1 MASRPGGI
9 IGWDI
14 GGAHVKFA
22 ALAADGRLRE
32 VAQLPCPLWRGLG
45 ELEAVLLDLNR
56 RYDLSA
62 YRHALTMTGE
72 LVDLFPDRRR
82 GVRALLR
89 TFMKHAGRARVLV
102 YTMSAGLRTVDL
114 ARRRLEAVAS
124 ANWHATAAMV
134 ARRCPEAVLVDIGS
148 TTTDIVPI
156 RRGRVDARGCSDGD
170 RLRHQELLYTGV
182 VRTPVMAVVRQ
193 APFGGEWQG
202 VAAEWFANMGD
213 VYRLTGQLPLRHHLS
228 ATADGRG
235 LSAADCARRLAR
247 MLGRDAAEATAA
259 QWRRLARH
267 LATEQLQQVRAGLER
282 VLSRRPSGDA
292 VTIVGAGCG
301 CFIARE
307 LARRLQCPYTE
318 LATLVSVPARWRE
331 MATVCAPALAV
342 ARLAA
347 ES

>member
-1 MASRPGGI
+1 MASRPRGV

-22 ALAADGRLRE
+22 CLAADGRLRE
-32 VAQLPCPLWRGLG
+32 VAQMPSPLWQGLDR
-45 ELEAVLLDLNR
+45 LEAVLVDLNR
-56 RYDLSA
+56 RYDLTA

-89 TFMKHAGRARVLV
+89 TFLRHAGRAHVLV
-102 YTMSAGLRTVDL
+102 YTTSAGLCTVDV

-156 RRGRVDARGCSDGD
+156 RRGRVDARGCGDGD
-170 RLRHQELLYTGV
+170 RLRHQELVYTGV

-193 APFGGEWQG
+193 VPFGGEWQG
-202 VAAEWFANMGD
+202 VAAEWFANAGD
-213 VYRLTGQLPLRHHLS
+213 VYRLTGQLPLRHHQA

-235 LSAADCARRLAR
+235 LSPADCARRLAR
-247 MLGRDAAEATAA
+247 MLGRDAAEASAA
-259 QWRRLARH
+259 EWRQIARH
-267 LATEQLQQVRAGLER
+267 VATEQLQQIRAALER
-282 VLSRRPSGDA
+282 VLSRRRSGDA
-292 VTIVGAGCG
+292 VTVVGAGCG
-301 CFIARE
+301 RFIARE
-307 LARRLQCPYTE
+307 LARRLQCPYAE
-318 LATLVSVPARWRE
+318 LATLVRVPVRWRE
-331 MATVCAPALAV
+331 MASVCAPALAV

-347 ES
+347 DR

>member
-1 MASRPGGI
+1 MASGSGGI

-32 VAQLPCPLWRGLG
+32 VAQLPCPLWRGLDR
-45 ELEAVLLDLNR
+45 LEAVLLDLNR

-89 TFMKHAGRARVLV
+89 TFLKHAGRAHVLV
-102 YTMSAGLRTVDL
+102 YTMSAGLRTVDS
-114 ARRRLEAVAS
+114 ARRHLEAVAS

-148 TTTDIVPI
+148 TTTDIVRI

-170 RLRHQELLYTGV
+170 RLQAQELLYTGV

-193 APFGGEWQG
+193 VPFRGEWQG

-213 VYRLTGQLPLRHHLS
+213 VYRLTGQLPSRHYQS

-235 LSAADCARRLAR
+235 LGPAECARRLAR

-259 QWRRLARH
+259 QWRQLARH
-267 LATEQLQQVRAGLER
+267 VASEQLRQVRAGLER
-282 VLSRRPSGDA
+282 VLSRRRSGDA

-301 CFIARE
+301 RFIARD

-318 LATLVSVPARWRE
+318 LAALVPVPARWRE

-347 ES
+347 DS